1 MSQLGTP
8 DNPLLVAVVG
18 SGPSGFYAVDAL
30 LKTDLEVRINM
41 FERLPVPY
49 GLVRSGV
56 APDHPKLKQAIKVYA
71 RLAEAGEFNYI
82 GNVTAGRDIS
92 IDELRA
98 THHALILTCGAE
110 TDRRLGIPG
119 EDLPGSYTATEFVG
133 WYNGH
138 PDYRDRQF
146 DLSHETAVI
155 IGQGNVAADVS
166 RILAKTVDELK
177 HTDIS
182 KHALDVL
189 AASKVKNIY
198 VIGRRGPAQAKFT
211 SKELKEFGAL
221 ADCDPVIDA
230 DELALNPES
239 EAELENTGNKKI
251 YDLFCGFADREAV
264 KDRRCIFTFLKSPRE
279 ILGDGRVERLLI
291 EKNTLSGEA
300 FRQSARG
307 SGETFSL
314 DTGIVFRSIGYH
326 GIPMPGVPFDESRG
340 VFSNDKGRVTRDGAV
355 ERGLYT
361 AGWIKRGPTG
371 IIGTNKADSVETV
384 GLLLEDL
391 DGLDNGENKRGAE
404 GCLPASRPAQHPPHQ
419 LCRLEKNRCRRNR
432 TRRTRRQ
439 TQGEIYLH
447 RRNAGPAGL
456 TPCRLFTMFLVRHS
470 CAGRNPV
477 DNLHTL

>member
-1 MSQLGTP
+1 MH
-8 DNPLLVAVVG
+8 VAVVG

-30 LKTDLEVRINM
+30 IKAGVEFRVNM

-71 RLAEAGEFNYI
+71 RLAEAEQFNYI
-82 GNVTAGRDIS
+82 GNVTVGADIS
-92 IDELRA
+92 VDELRA
-98 THHALILTCGAE
+98 THHAVILTCGAE

-138 PDYRDRQF
+138 PDYRDREF

-177 HTDIS
+177 HTDIAG
-182 KHALDVL
+182 HALDAL
-189 AASKVKNIY
+189 AESKIRNIY

-211 SKELKEFGAL
+211 SKELKEFGVL
-221 ADCDPVIDA
+221 ADCDPVIDE
-230 DELALNPES
+230 DELALNPAS
-239 EAELENTGNKKI
+239 EAELDNTGNKKI
-251 YDLFCGFADREAV
+251 YDLFCGLAGQEPAGR
-264 KDRRCIFTFLKSPRE
+264 RRCIFTFLKSPRE
-279 ILGDGRVERLLI
+279 IIGEGRVERLLI
-291 EKNTLSGEA
+291 EKNTLSGEP

-340 VFSNDKGRVTRDGAV
+340 VFSNEQGRVIQDGAA
-355 ERGLYT
+355 EHGLYT

-384 GLLLEDL
+384 RLLMEDL
-391 DGLDNGENKRGAE
+391 DSLDTGENRNGVA
-404 GCLPASRPAQHPPHQ
+404 GCYEILD
-419 LCRLEKNRCRRNR
+419 RRNIR
-432 TRRTRRQ
+432 HINFADWKKIDAAEINR
-439 TQGEIYLH
+439 GE
-447 RRNAGPAGL
+447 PAGKPREKYTYVNEML
-456 TPCRLFTMFLVRHS
+456 ALLDR
-470 CAGRNPV
+470 A
-477 DNLHTL
+477 